1 MAKVKTT
8 SKRVPLKRRATIHAK
23 AKAHAVKV
31 KRAAKANPALR
42 KKLKKD
48 LGIPNLNP
56 FKAQILRKVRQRELS
71 VDSYPVLSRALNVF
85 SPFARQMEEQH
96 KLLRMQEQTR
106 TRMQGEAVRQALECL
121 RCVNERHE
129 LNPSP

>member
-1 MAKVKTT
+1 MAKVKIN

-23 AKAHAVKV
+23 AKAHAVKA

-56 FKAQILRKVRQRELS
+56 FKAQILRKVRLCLS
-71 VDSYPVLSRALNVF
+71 SASPRA
-85 SPFARQMEEQH
+85 SW
-96 KLLRMQEQTR
+96 
-106 TRMQGEAVRQALECL
+106 C
-121 RCVNERHE
+121 
-129 LNPSP
+129 